1 MAVRYVFKFW
11 HVHNFK
17 KILFKS
23 IITFYEFLLN
33 TTLFQVELPGGAMK
47 KHEEAGCPFEMIHCL
62 KRKNGCKLMISRRLM
77 SSHIQNCEYRLVDC
91 PLSPSCKEK
100 IVKKRLLNHLETF
113 HIKKGIF
120 GRTDDSFANLLLIA
134 LVLLC
139 FLSFIINL
147 FFFLYY
153 VK

>member
-1 MAVRYVFKFW
+1 MVCGTCRKQVKNSQCPTCPATFVSRRNTFIE
-11 HVHNFK
+11 H
-17 KILFKS
+17 LLDS
-23 IITFYEFLLN
+23 I
-33 TTLFQVELPGGAMK
+33 ELMNCK
-47 KHEEAGCPFEMIHCL
+47 YKNLGCPRTLIIKDKDFHE
-62 KRKNGCKLMISRRLM
+62 NA
-77 SSHIQNCEYRLVDC
+77 CEYRLVDC

-120 GRTDDSFANLLLIA
+120 GRTNDSFSNLLLIA

-153 VK
+153 VN